1 MPAFSPQ
8 RRYPRHEW
16 TGSVRFVLDG
26 KFFLYGHGKNISEGG
41 MAAAVPHR
49 IEPGQSVTVEIANAL
64 GSATLVLAGTVRHR
78 VGLVHGL
85 EFTTPSGVQRGI
97 IRRMCNGGVQ

>member
-1 MPAFSPQ
+1 MPAFSPA

-41 MAAAVPHR
+41 LAAAVPHR
-49 IEPGQSVTVEIANAL
+49 IEPGQQVTVEIANAL
-64 GSATLVLAGTVRHR
+64 GTATLVLAGVVKHR
-78 VGLVHGL
+78 AGLVHGL
-85 EFTTPSGVQRGI
+85 EFTTASGVQRGI
-97 IRRMCNGGVQ
+97 IRRMVSSGG